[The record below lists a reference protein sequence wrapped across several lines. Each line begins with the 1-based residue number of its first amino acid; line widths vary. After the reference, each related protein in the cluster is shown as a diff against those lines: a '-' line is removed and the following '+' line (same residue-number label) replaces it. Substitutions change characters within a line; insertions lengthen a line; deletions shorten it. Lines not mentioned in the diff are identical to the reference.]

1 MCRLGILFERLNT
14 ANVLDNKGAPLGS
27 NSAVCMNLLIVLYT
41 ACIQILDITGRLLLA
56 VLGLL
61 RPLMYIYI
69 YSRATITLI
78 IVKNYVAVFCA
89 GEGMHNQEQQC

>member
-1 MCRLGILFERLNT
+1 MSFWIHVGMCRLGILFERLNT

-69 YSRATITLI
+69 YI
-78 IVKNYVAVFCA
+78 
-89 GEGMHNQEQQC
+89 